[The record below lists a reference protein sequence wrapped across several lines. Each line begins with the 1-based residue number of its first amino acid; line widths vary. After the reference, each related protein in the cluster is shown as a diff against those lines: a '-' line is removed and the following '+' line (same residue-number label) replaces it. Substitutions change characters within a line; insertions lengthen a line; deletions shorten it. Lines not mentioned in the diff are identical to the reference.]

1 MHVQSYCLKNFW
13 PAKKI
18 WPDTSFTRDRSIF
31 FAVHKEL
38 WTAMRL
44 NFGTVMV
51 MLYQTIRRNT
61 ALQCWNS
68 VATIRNNIAKML
80 QRRVAA
86 CEKSWS
92 RIRVNVRIFSRSKIR
107 PVDFLTFSL
116 LSLSRHRKFPLECQ
130 VYDRLLLFTNPE
142 SATGPGKAVGAGRRK
157 EQRGKN
163 REVCWD
169 VALRIL
175 YISGFISV
183 TTLNM
188 K

>member
-1 MHVQSYCLKNFW
+1 M
-13 PAKKI
+13 
-18 WPDTSFTRDRSIF
+18 
-31 FAVHKEL
+31 
-38 WTAMRL
+38 
-44 NFGTVMV
+44 
-51 MLYQTIRRNT
+51 RRNT
-61 ALQCWNS
+61 ALQCWNN

-116 LSLSRHRKFPLECQ
+116 LSLSRHRKFPPECQ

-163 REVCWD
+163 REVC
-169 VALRIL
+169 
-175 YISGFISV
+175 
-183 TTLNM
+183 
-188 K
+188 

>member
-1 MHVQSYCLKNFW
+1 M
-13 PAKKI
+13 
-18 WPDTSFTRDRSIF
+18 
-31 FAVHKEL
+31 
-38 WTAMRL
+38 
-44 NFGTVMV
+44 
-51 MLYQTIRRNT
+51 RRNT
-61 ALQCWNS
+61 ALQCWNN

-116 LSLSRHRKFPLECQ
+116 LSLSRHRKFPPECQ

-163 REVCWD
+163 REVGLICRIENI
-169 VALRIL
+169 VHLRL
-175 YISGFISV
+175 YQCHNCKYEIGKSRSFIMLTNFS
-183 TTLNM
+183 LNSH